1 MNYRKYL
8 FCIIVGFI
16 MFCFTV
22 LEVWAVDSESTRQ
35 TLKKI
40 QGVMVITE
48 ELQPNLTKYVKK
60 NIPSKDVLQMAVELR
75 LKKAGVKVLTY
86 DEWMKSPGRPILYVN
101 INTHEHE
108 KYWFVYNV
116 SLDLQQ
122 VVFLESNPKSR
133 ALAST
138 WSINVTG
145 ITNIGSLG
153 AIQYNILY
161 LVDQFIGAY
170 KLVNGK

>member
-1 MNYRKYL
+1 MNYRKCL
-8 FCIIVGFI
+8 FCIIVSCM
-16 MFCFTV
+16 MFCFTA

-60 NIPSKDVLQMAVELR
+60 NIPSKEVLQMAVELR

-86 DEWMKSPGRPILYVN
+86 DEWMKSPGRPVLYVN

-108 KYWFVYNV
+108 KYWFVYNI

-138 WSINVTG
+138 WSLNVTG

-153 AIQYNILY
+153 AIQHNILY
-161 LVDQFIGAY
+161 LADQFIGAY
-170 KLVNGK
+170 KSVN

>member
-1 MNYRKYL
+1 MIASFMML
-8 FCIIVGFI
+8 SF
-16 MFCFTV
+16 MV

-60 NIPSKDVLQMAVELR
+60 NIPSKEVLQMAVELR

-86 DEWMKSPGRPILYVN
+86 DEWMKSPGRPVLYVN

-108 KYWFVYNV
+108 KYWFVYNI

-138 WSINVTG
+138 WSINMTG

-153 AIQYNILY
+153 TIQNNILY

-170 KLVNGK
+170 KSVNGKY